1 MHWSHQANASDK
13 SPLFSSIH
21 TINQISDRIK
31 LNGYF
36 FFHTPMLLSFYELE
50 RNPQHDSDYPQTNLL
65 FHRLD
70 LFFTLLQAESLQS
83 GTNVNL
89 INRIKRHSKKER
101 TTNRNAR
108 QSVTDCGIY
117 LSAVLRRQKAWD
129 SVPQRAGSF
138 PRLAISSCY
147 AQEAFRGLQF
157 RPATRRKLSRLAIP
171 SCYAQEAF
179 AACDSVLQ
187 CAGSFPRL
195 AIPSRSAQEGIAS
208 YLTVLA

>member
-1 MHWSHQANASDK
+1 M
-13 SPLFSSIH
+13 IH

-36 FFHTPMLLSFYELE
+36 FFHTPMLLGFYELE
-50 RNPQHDSDYPQTNLL
+50 RNPQQDSDYPQTNLL

-70 LFFTLLQAESLQS
+70 LFFTLSQAESLQP

-108 QSVTDCGIY
+108 LGFRPAMRRKLSRPGIP
-117 LSAVLRRQKAWD
+117 SCNAQEAFPAWD
-129 SVPQRAGSF
+129 SVLQCAGSF
-138 PRLAISSCY
+138 P
-147 AQEAFRGLQF
+147 GLGF

-171 SCYAQEAF
+171 SCNAQE
-179 AACDSVLQ
+179 
-187 CAGSFPRL
+187 
-195 AIPSRSAQEGIAS
+195 EIAS
-208 YLTVLA
+208 YLAIPAESNSGY